1 MLRLNDDKTG
11 APDDLGLLF
20 DMIDELD
27 AGVVSSLI
35 SNDSCLVKDFSG
47 LLLVFKTSIG
57 LSLWSKITREEKLF
71 NVFIEFL
78 FPEFFIGFKIVSL
91 RTLDKSDL
99 TSVTSLDIDSF
110 IVVKLITSSFLKDFN
125 IIWNELAW
133 SFDNKAFSRQVL
145 FSLRILVEVNS
156 SD

>member
-57 LSLWSKITREEKLF
+57 LSLWS
-71 NVFIEFL
+71 
-78 FPEFFIGFKIVSL
+78 
-91 RTLDKSDL
+91 
-99 TSVTSLDIDSF
+99 
-110 IVVKLITSSFLKDFN
+110 
-125 IIWNELAW
+125 
-133 SFDNKAFSRQVL
+133 
-145 FSLRILVEVNS
+145 
-156 SD
+156 